1 MTNLNDDDLTALFDE
16 LDELSKGLE
25 TDDVEV
31 AKSETSDDVLTTE
44 TEEKAE
50 VAIEDAKEIAK
61 KALSKKSS
69 KASESEPKDEN
80 QSETKVEDVIKKTSS
95 FELIDVVD
103 TSEDTTL
110 SERAT
115 KTEDLSENSIDVVKF
130 NEETRL
136 TDTNL
141 DNCMMNQSSL
151 MAYYTAQS
159 SRSNAE
165 VSRAKLKFE
174 VLEAS
179 LYSAYRKKLTDEGE
193 KATEKSIENLVRLD
207 ARWQSAK
214 EAVIQAQMISDVH
227 TGFVHSLRDRK
238 DMMIQKG
245 SDRRE
250 EYKGKVRIL
259 GETELSDKASELGK
273 TYLGK

>member
-1 MTNLNDDDLTALFDE
+1 MSNLNDDDLTVLFDE
-16 LDELSKGLE
+16 LDELSKELE
-25 TDDVEV
+25 ENV
-31 AKSETSDDVLTTE
+31 ETSESKTLDE
-44 TEEKAE
+44 AE
-50 VAIEDAKEIAK
+50 AEAEAEAIAESAKEIAK
-61 KALSKKSS
+61 KALSKKKS
-69 KASESEPKDEN
+69 KEVKDDLKADEESLEKLKTKEVTEKTPCIEIVDVAENKDARLKE
-80 QSETKVEDVIKKTSS
+80 
-95 FELIDVVD
+95 
-103 TSEDTTL
+103 TL
-110 SERAT
+110 SQ
-115 KTEDLSENSIDVVKF
+115 SHSSNSSIDVSKF
-130 NEETRL
+130 NDETRL
-136 TDTNL
+136 TDANL
-141 DNCMMNQSSL
+141 DNCMTNQSSL

-159 SRSNAE
+159 ARSNAE
-165 VSRAKLKFE
+165 VARAKLKFE

-214 EAVIQAQMISDVH
+214 EDVIQAQMISDIH

-259 GETELSDKASELGK
+259 GESELSEKASELGK
-273 TYLGK
+273 AYLGK